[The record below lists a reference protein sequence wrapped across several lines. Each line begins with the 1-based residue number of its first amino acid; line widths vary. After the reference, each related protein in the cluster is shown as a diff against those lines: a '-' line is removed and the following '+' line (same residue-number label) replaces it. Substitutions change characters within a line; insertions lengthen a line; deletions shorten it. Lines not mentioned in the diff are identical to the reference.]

1 MKILIIEDE
10 PSLLEII
17 KGVLVKEH
25 YMVETAI
32 SIAEANHK
40 LGIYE
45 YDCILLD
52 IMLPDGNGLELLKQL
67 KADHKTYSVIIISA
81 KDSIDDKVTGLELGA
96 DDYLAKP
103 FHIAELMARV
113 RSVIRRKYND
123 GEIVIE
129 VGNTKIYP
137 DRNTVTIGGTVINLS
152 RKEYDILHYL
162 ANRQGHM
169 ITKETLAEAVWGDMI
184 DQCDNFDFIY
194 AQLKNLRKKLENAGA
209 EIEIKTVYGFGYKM
223 EVK

>member
-1 MKILIIEDE
+1 M
-10 PSLLEII
+10 LEII
-17 KGVLVKEH
+17 KGVLIREH
-25 YMVETAI
+25 YTVETAT
-32 SIAEANHK
+32 SVTEATGK

-52 IMLPDGNGLELLKQL
+52 IMLPDGSGLDLLKQL
-67 KADHKTYSVIIISA
+67 KAVHKKYSVIIISA

-103 FHIAELMARV
+103 FHIAELMARI

-123 GEIVIE
+123 GEVIIE
-129 VGNTKIYP
+129 VGNIKIYP
-137 DRNTVTIGGTVINLS
+137 DRNTVAIGDTILSLS
-152 RKEYDILHYL
+152 RKEYDILHYF

-194 AQLKNLRKKLENAGA
+194 AQLKNLRKKLECAGTNV
-209 EIEIKTVYGFGYKM
+209 EIKTIYGFGYKM
-223 EVK
+223 EVKQ